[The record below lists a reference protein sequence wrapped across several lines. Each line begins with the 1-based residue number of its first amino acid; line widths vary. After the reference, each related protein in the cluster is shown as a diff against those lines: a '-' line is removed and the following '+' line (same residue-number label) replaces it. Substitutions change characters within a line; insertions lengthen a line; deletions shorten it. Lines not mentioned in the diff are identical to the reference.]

1 MKTNKN
7 FITKPIISLV
17 IPVYNGARGIR
28 DCVNAWKNVLSE
40 LDCEIIVIDDGSKDQ
55 TGPILDVLA
64 QDRDY
69 NRLRVIH
76 QANAGHGP
84 SIRKGYEMACG
95 EWVFQADSD
104 NEIEPKYFFQL
115 WNRRDQADLVLAER
129 ENRSAGLIRQVITAG
144 EAMLTYLLGRTS
156 LKDPNV
162 PFRLIRRDRLME
174 FCSMIKRD
182 EFAPN
187 ILMTLWAL
195 KKKWRIIRVRLP
207 QNPGHQPPGTLAGRR
222 LIAGCLSAFG
232 GVVRLLSRSLRE
244 KR

>member
-28 DCVNAWKNVLSE
+28 DCVDAWKNVLSE

-55 TGPILDVLA
+55 TGLILDELA
-64 QDRDY
+64 RNREY

-84 SIRKGYEMACG
+84 AVRKGYEMVCG

-104 NEIEPKYFFQL
+104 NEIEPKYFFEL
-115 WNRRDQADLVLAER
+115 WSRRDQADFVLAER
-129 ENRSAGLIRQVITAG
+129 ENRSAGLIRQVITSG
-144 EAMLTYLLGRTS
+144 EAMLTYLFGRTA

-162 PFRLIRRDRLME
+162 PFRLIRRDKLRE
-174 FCSMIKRD
+174 FCDAVRSD

-187 ILMTLWAL
+187 VLMSLWAL
-195 KKKWRIIRVRLP
+195 RKEWKINVVSLP
-207 QNPGHQPPGTLAGRR
+207 HNQIPQTPGSLGGAKLFK
-222 LIAGCLSAFG
+222 GCLAALG
-232 GVVRLLSRSLRE
+232 GVIRLLRL
-244 KR
+244 